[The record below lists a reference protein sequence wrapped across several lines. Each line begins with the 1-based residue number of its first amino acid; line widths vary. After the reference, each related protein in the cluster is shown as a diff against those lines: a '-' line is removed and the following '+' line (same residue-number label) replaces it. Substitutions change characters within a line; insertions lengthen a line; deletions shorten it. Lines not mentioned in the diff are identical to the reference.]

1 MKIEERTEGII
12 VTIEART
19 VLPEDVTEGLVTRQI
34 ANDVISSLLGGV
46 SDLTHECQGDLV
58 RTRRWW
64 YSPA

>member
-1 MKIEERTEGII
+1 MSMETGM
-12 VTIEART
+12 

-58 RTRRWW
+58 RTRRW
-64 YSPA
+64 